1 MTKPDK
7 KTLIRLYVDQGLS
20 IREIASRLGLHADTV
35 HYHLK
40 RYGIGA
46 RPQAKRSQLRNY
58 RLGTIEK
65 GIREKGVRGYAK
77 ELGIHENTLR
87 HYLRGLKSDKKAEN
101 GEKTDGK

>member
-7 KTLIRLYVDQGLS
+7 KALQRLYADQGLS
-20 IREIASRLGLHADTV
+20 LREISKRLGLHADTI

-40 RYGIGA
+40 RYGIETRA
-46 RPQAKRSQLRNY
+46 NAKRSQLRKF
-58 RLGTIEK
+58 RLETIEK

-87 HYLRGLKSDKKAEN
+87 HYLKGVRK
-101 GEKTDGK
+101 